1 MTRSNLHAFLITG
14 LFASLIAASS
24 FAQEVPPPAPAA
36 PADTAQAEP
45 AAAPIAPA
53 TAVSP
58 ESADSA
64 APMASAPA
72 DTHSVT
78 ALEKVKVVGKKQP
91 SYKAEV
97 SSSASKTA
105 IPLKDVPQ
113 SVSYVTK
120 ELMVDKQAFRI
131 NDVIKNVSG
140 VSLNNFENRFTIRGI
155 GGNSYY
161 LINGLRVSG
170 RSFSSPLIN
179 NLERVEV
186 VKGPASALYGNTEPG
201 GTINNVTKKPLETAR
216 KSVAIS
222 SGSFQT
228 SRVSTDF
235 TGPVNEDKTLLYRL
249 NLAYQNTAT
258 FRDLQGRADVLI
270 APSVSYHPTSKTAF
284 DVDFVYS
291 DIDGRTERGQ
301 PIYGPSTGGT
311 ERIYTTPIT
320 QSMSRASDYLK
331 EKNYYLIAAMNH
343 KFTDAIALNASY
355 MKYVFFEDMVEHRG
369 GNAYAVD
376 SAGTEIPN
384 LVLQSTTER
393 MRTRYDDNFTTY
405 LNFSFKTGP
414 LKHSMLFGYDFI
426 QSIVPV
432 GTTNGV
438 ASGYRNAANNGSIAT
453 YNPAKKSLYLLDKNG
468 NPVPN
473 VPFYNLANPD
483 YSAANT
489 SNYFTTRTVNP
500 TTRYYTNSV
509 YAQDQIKLWKLQLML
524 GLRKEY
530 YIDFLD
536 YTKPTEKK
544 LWQESIIPR
553 AGLVFSVIPQV
564 NLYATYVQGFQPQSA
579 GTIGNPAVFGGPF
592 DPLESDMLEAGAKSE
607 WFHKRLSVTTSVY
620 RIEQNNI
627 LVNAGDP
634 VNTSLLIQRGQE
646 TSKGLEI
653 DVAGNVLHN
662 LSING
667 NYAYNQAE
675 ITKSSVPA
683 EVGRWKEAAPHHQAG
698 IWAKYTLDE
707 GPLTGLGFG
716 IGGNYSSEQKTRLAN
731 LNLPDYSA
739 YDAALYYGFRQLKLS
754 VNFNNILD
762 ETYWVS
768 QANPNMVGPAAPRNY
783 MVNVA
788 YQF

>member
-1 MTRSNLHAFLITG
+1 MTRSYPYALLSPG
-14 LFASLIAASS
+14 VFASLLAVSAL
-24 FAQEVPPPAPAA
+24 AQEIPPPDPAA
-36 PADTAQAEP
+36 PAD
-45 AAAPIAPA
+45 
-53 TAVSP
+53 S
-58 ESADSA
+58 
-64 APMASAPA
+64 A

-78 ALEKVKVVGKKQP
+78 VLEKVKVVGKTQP
-91 SYKAEV
+91 SYQAGV
-97 SSSASKTA
+97 SSSASKLA

-113 SVSYVTK
+113 SVGYVSK

-140 VSLNNFENRFTIRGI
+140 VNLNNFENRFTIRGI

-170 RSFSSPLIN
+170 RSFNSPLIS

-201 GTINNVTKKPLETAR
+201 GTINNVTKKPLQTAR
-216 KSVAIS
+216 KSAAIS

-235 TGPVNEDKTLLYRL
+235 TGPMNEDKTLLYRL

-258 FRDLQGRADVLI
+258 FRDLQERADMLI
-270 APSVSYHPTSKTAF
+270 APSISYHPASNTAF

-301 PIYGPSTGGT
+301 PIYGPSTGGA
-311 ERIYTTPIT
+311 ERIYSTPIT
-320 QSMSRASDYLK
+320 RSMSRASDYLK

-343 KFTDAIALNASY
+343 KFTDAIALNASC
-355 MKYVFFEDMVEHRG
+355 MRYVFFEDMVEHRG

-376 SAGTEIPN
+376 SAGREIPN

-393 MRTRYDDNFTTY
+393 MRTRYDDNLTAY
-405 LNFSFKTGP
+405 LNFDFRTGP
-414 LKHSMLFGYDFI
+414 LKHKLLVGYDFI

-453 YNPAKKSLYLLDKNG
+453 YNPAKKNLYLLDKSG

-483 YSAANT
+483 YTAANIG
-489 SNYFTTRTVNP
+489 NYFTTRTVNP
-500 TTRYYTNSV
+500 ATRYYANSV

-524 GLRKEY
+524 GIRKEF
-530 YIDFLD
+530 YIDFID
-536 YTKPTEKK
+536 YTKSTERKV
-544 LWQESIIPR
+544 WQESIIPR
-553 AGLVFSVIPQV
+553 AGLVYGVIPQI
-564 NLYATYVQGFQPQSA
+564 NLYATYVRGFQPQSA
-579 GTIGNPAVFGGPF
+579 GTIGNPALFGGPF
-592 DPLESDMLEAGAKSE
+592 DPLESDMTEAGAKSE
-607 WFHKRLSVTTSVY
+607 WFGKRLSVTTSIY

-627 LVNAGDP
+627 LVNAGDA
-634 VNTSLLIQRGQE
+634 VNPSLLQQRGQE
-646 TSKGLEI
+646 ISKGLEI
-653 DVAGNVLHN
+653 DVAGSILRN

-667 NYAYNQAE
+667 NYACNQAE

-683 EVGRWKEAAPHHQAG
+683 EVGRWKEAAPRHQAG
-698 IWAKYTLDE
+698 IWGKYTLDE
-707 GPLTGLGFG
+707 GVLRGLGFG
-716 IGGNYSSEQKTRLAN
+716 IGGNYSSEQKTRLAY

-754 VNFNNILD
+754 VNFNNIFD

-783 MVNVA
+783 MVNIA